1 MKPIM
6 QQQQEYNKKK
16 GRSNASYLMQ
26 YAGLGMQLLVSLGLS
41 VFLGMKTDQWLQ
53 LSFPLTVILF
63 PLVVLTAIMIKIFK
77 DTSRR
82 NDQNR

>member
-1 MKPIM
+1 
-6 QQQQEYNKKK
+6 
-16 GRSNASYLMQ
+16 MQ

-41 VFLGMKTDQWLQ
+41 VFLGMKTDQWLK

-82 NDQNR
+82 NDQN

>member
-1 MKPIM
+1 
-6 QQQQEYNKKK
+6 
-16 GRSNASYLMQ
+16 MQ

-41 VFLGMKTDQWLQ
+41 VFLGLKTDQWLQ

-82 NDQNR
+82 NEQNR

>member
-41 VFLGMKTDQWLQ
+41 VFLGMKT
-53 LSFPLTVILF
+53 VILF

>member
-1 MKPIM
+1 
-6 QQQQEYNKKK
+6 
-16 GRSNASYLMQ
+16 MQ

-41 VFLGMKTDQWLQ
+41 VFLGMKTDQWLK

-63 PLVVLTAIMIKIFK
+63 PLVVLAAIMIKIFK

-82 NDQNR
+82 NDQN

>member
-1 MKPIM
+1 
-6 QQQQEYNKKK
+6 
-16 GRSNASYLMQ
+16 MQ

-41 VFLGMKTDQWLQ
+41 VFLGMKTDQWLK
-53 LSFPLTVILF
+53 LSFPLTVILY

-82 NDQNR
+82 NDQN

>member
-1 MKPIM
+1 
-6 QQQQEYNKKK
+6 
-16 GRSNASYLMQ
+16 MQ